1 MSFHDL
7 VCRPLILPA
16 AVLLATLACG
26 PSAAEPYDPRS
37 IEGDIPTVLDA
48 LRSGRPQA
56 ALTAIDQ
63 LISADMAPPG
73 ILHYRGLAYA
83 DLGNN
88 ERALESFR
96 SEIELHPG
104 NGRAH
109 GMAAD
114 ALLQLGRLEEAQAH
128 IDSGRLMA
136 TDFPFLVLVAGRAAR
151 LQGDAPLARN
161 AYETYLKADS
171 WSPLAAEAH
180 YSLAQLAIEQG
191 EQQSAREHQEQS
203 EHLERIHQYLNRY
216 RERLAKNPDDTT
228 AALGVAKIFLD
239 LYRSVKQETRFLD
252 QAEASLQRVL
262 SAEPENTAALFD
274 MSFLR
279 MVQER
284 HDEALEG
291 YTAVARLDPL
301 HVGSRLNAG
310 MLLRERGRPAE
321 ALPFLEQASQLAQE
335 TARLERALY
344 ERARCLEEIQ
354 RPEEAAQIYR
364 QLLALPPEKAWD
376 AQTRLQQLGG

>member
-1 MSFHDL
+1 LSFHDL

-16 AVLLATLACG
+16 AVLLAALACG
-26 PSAAEPYDPRS
+26 PSVAEPYDPRS

-63 LISADMAPPG
+63 LVTAEMAPPG

-88 ERALESFR
+88 EQALESFLA
-96 SEIELHPG
+96 ELALHPG

-114 ALLQLGRLEEAQAH
+114 ALLGLGRVEEAQAH
-128 IDSGRLMA
+128 IDSGRLLA

-161 AYETYLKADS
+161 AYETYLSADT

-191 EQQSAREHQEQS
+191 DQQSARKHQEQS

-216 RERLAKNPDDTT
+216 RQRLAEDPGDTT

-239 LYRSVKQETRFLD
+239 LYRSVEQEARFLD
-252 QAEASLQRVL
+252 QAETGLQRVL
-262 SAEPENTAALFD
+262 DSDPENIAALFD

-284 HDEALEG
+284 YDEALDG
-291 YTAVARLDPL
+291 YSAVTRLAPL
-301 HVGSRLNAG
+301 HVGARLNAG
-310 MLLRERGRPAE
+310 MLMRERGRPEE
-321 ALPFLEQASQLAQE
+321 ALPLLEQASQLAQE
-335 TARLERALY
+335 AARLERALY

-364 QLLALPPEKAWD
+364 QLLALPPERTWD
-376 AQTRLQQLGG
+376 AQERLQQLGG